1 LAASKTKVQRLLRL
15 LKAQQTKGG
24 GDAAVFDALFAEENA
39 AEAEMK
45 AAAVRSAF

>member
-1 LAASKTKVQRLLRL
+1 
-15 LKAQQTKGG
+15 
-24 GDAAVFDALFAEENA
+24 VFDALFAEENA